1 MSRTPKFYNQ
11 IALPAIFILLMT
23 GSLFPLQSQAQ
34 EQHGS
39 TLNLGLGVG
48 GYGGYYGYLG
58 RSLPVFHLNYE
69 IDVAD
74 HFTLAPFISVYTFS
88 ERYFWSNDFYSYRE
102 TVIPIGVKGTYYFD
116 EILSADSNWDF
127 YLGGS
132 LGFALVNARWDDGY
146 DGNRNVY
153 RGGNPLFLDLHM
165 GAEYHLN
172 ERLGVFLDLSTGVS
186 MIGVALH

>member
-1 MSRTPKFYNQ
+1 MSRTPRFYNQ
-11 IALPAIFILLMT
+11 LALQAIFVLLMT
-23 GSLFPLQSQAQ
+23 GSLFTFQSQAQ

-74 HFTLAPFISVYTFS
+74 HFTLAPFVSVYTFS
-88 ERYFWSNDFYSYRE
+88 ERYFWSNDFYRYRE